1 MKFFDNFPSCKVCHL
16 KASSVTELVP
26 RLREAPVIIAALAI
40 NFVPPFETADLHS
53 IGELRRPLLN
63 QDRTAI
69 DYNGL
74 PRAEPFLHQEQI
86 GLGYVIRLA
95 DAAHG
100 QRLPDAFVQ
109 VLPFVC
115 THALPKVGP
124 NDPQEIPR

>member
-1 MKFFDNFPSCKVCHL
+1 M
-16 KASSVTELVP
+16 P
-26 RLREAPVIIAALAI
+26 RDAPVIIAALAI

-53 IGELRRPLLN
+53 IGELRRPLLK

-69 DYNGL
+69 DHNGL

-100 QRLPDAFVQ
+100 QCVASTFEQ

-115 THALPKVGP
+115 THALPKVCP
-124 NDPQEIPR
+124 NDPRRYCVDANRRQLDGQGTR